1 LDANEMLMST
11 LMDLRGK
18 YPYFDVNTGK
28 PENTWIDTM
37 HVAKIS
43 GGDVANI
50 ISSQAEAL
58 LDFRLVETSSV
69 KDLEENLKSVLK
81 NGVEYEIVSYS
92 LPVVMSEDEPKILA
106 YKKIA
111 EQVLEKE
118 IVFEQIGGATDARLF
133 AQRGAKV
140 IMHSGSG
147 DGMHGDNEYVEID
160 SVYKLLDIQK
170 KYLECMSGK

>member
-1 LDANEMLMST
+1 
-11 LMDLRGK
+11 
-18 YPYFDVNTGK
+18 
-28 PENTWIDTM
+28 M

-170 KYLECMSGK
+170 KYLECMSRK